1 MIVEY
6 FKELANRANL
16 GNWNSWNTQYRV
28 LAVVVGLLVA
38 YWALRVMV
46 PAVLRI
52 LRPFL
57 FLAIVLAAVWALFPT
72 ETCSIEFLSKLPFLC
87 TR

>member
-1 MIVEY
+1 MEY
-6 FKELANRANL
+6 VKELAARAHL
-16 GNWNSWNTQYRV
+16 GSWDSWSTQYRV

-52 LRPFL
+52 VRPFL
-57 FLAIVLAAVWALFPT
+57 FLAIVLVAVWALFPA
-72 ETCSIEFLSKLPFLC
+72 ETCSIEFLSKLPLLC
-87 TR
+87 AR

>member
-1 MIVEY
+1 MEY
-6 FKELANRANL
+6 VKELAARANL
-16 GNWNSWNTQYRV
+16 GSWDSWSSQYRV

-52 LRPFL
+52 VRPFL
-57 FLAIVLAAVWALFPT
+57 FLAIVLVAVWALFPA
-72 ETCSIEFLSKLPFLC
+72 ETCSIEFLSKLPLLC
-87 TR
+87 AR

>member
-1 MIVEY
+1 MEY
-6 FKELANRANL
+6 VKELAARANL
-16 GNWNSWNTQYRV
+16 GSWGSWSTQYRV

-52 LRPFL
+52 VRPFL
-57 FLAIVLAAVWALFPT
+57 FLAIVLVAVWALFPA
-72 ETCSIEFLSKLPFLC
+72 ETCSIEFLSKLPLLC
-87 TR
+87 AR

>member
-1 MIVEY
+1 VEY
-6 FKELANRANL
+6 LKELANRANL
-16 GNWNSWNTQYRV
+16 GNWDSWSTQYRL

-57 FLAIVLAAVWALFPT
+57 FLAIVLAAIWVLFPT
-72 ETCSIEFLSKLPFLC
+72 ETCSIELLSRLPVLC
-87 TR
+87 AR

>member
-1 MIVEY
+1 MEY

-16 GNWNSWNTQYRV
+16 GSWDSWSTQYRL
-28 LAVVVGLLVA
+28 LAVVVGLLIA

-57 FLAIVLAAVWALFPT
+57 FLAAVLAAIWVLFPT
-72 ETCSIEFLSKLPFLC
+72 ETCSIEFLSRLPVVC
-87 TR
+87 AR

>member
-1 MIVEY
+1 VEY
-6 FKELANRANL
+6 LKELANRAKL
-16 GNWNSWNTQYRV
+16 GNWDSWSPQYRV

-38 YWALRVMV
+38 YWALRMTV

-57 FLAIVLAAVWALFPT
+57 FLAIVLAAVWALFPA
-72 ETCSIEFLSKLPFLC
+72 ETCSIEFLSKLPILC
-87 TR
+87 AR

>member
-1 MIVEY
+1 MEY

-16 GNWNSWNTQYRV
+16 GSWDSRSTQFRL

-57 FLAIVLAAVWALFPT
+57 FLAIVLAAIWVLFPT
-72 ETCSIEFLSKLPFLC
+72 ETCSIEFLSRLPVLC
-87 TR
+87 AR